1 MPAVPAAERI
11 EMGTT
16 KEKIL
21 VADGEEHIVALL
33 ETYLG
38 REGYR
43 VASASDGDSTMAKFR
58 QESPDLLVLDM
69 GLPGKGGLEVLRE
82 IRRESEVPVIMFA
95 AYESEDTQRERGF
108 ELGVEE
114 FVTKPFRPRDLVSRV
129 KTVLLRSKIER
140 SKKMN

>member
-1 MPAVPAAERI
+1 
-11 EMGTT
+11 MGTT

-43 VASASDGDSTMAKFR
+43 VASASDGDSTIAKFR

>member
-1 MPAVPAAERI
+1 
-11 EMGTT
+11 MGTT